1 MECGRE
7 GTFQL
12 FYLKRQFNHCD
23 IRCDRKQYDSFEKD
37 MDIYAKFY
45 RKTPLDANFGEEG

>member
-1 MECGRE
+1 M
-7 GTFQL
+7 
-12 FYLKRQFNHCD
+12 KRQFNHCD